1 LARGL
6 HDEVLNE
13 LASMAMRAGDLQVTP
28 DVIESYQLLTTYL
41 RSVINDL
48 RPAMLAYGLGPAL
61 NELID
66 QLSDRVVEEIV
77 FQIDLPGNDVRYAP
91 QVEQHVFRIVEQACE
106 NALRHAQAKIIR
118 IDGDLEADRIR
129 LVVKDDGRGSSILE
143 KIDLNVLLIAG
154 HYGLVGMFER
164 AAIIGAELRFRSDP
178 EIGTLV
184 EITWGNEPEQIL

>member
-1 LARGL
+1 
-6 HDEVLNE
+6 
-13 LASMAMRAGDLQVTP
+13 VTP